1 MAVHFN
7 GVDLSGH
14 MDIGKISRDILPPRL
29 VRTIEVPSRSGA
41 YFQSVKHG
49 VRSYSVPF
57 RVKGSSYEDL
67 QAKVNVIA
75 GILNTEEPKE
85 LFFDREPD
93 KSFYAVCVEN
103 TEFDT
108 NVNVARGSMQFLCVD
123 PFKYSQVYTQDIM
136 ANPIVLNDGTAD
148 ILPTFNVFFKDE
160 ATHFSVITDDRI
172 LLVGKPEEVAT
183 TRRPRLEL
191 VTRNNLS
198 STVGWTTG
206 TRADG
211 AITGS
216 MITTTAGTGTM
227 TAGDYGTGTGW
238 HGPALKQSLPE
249 PVQDFR
255 FDIFGYLIANS
266 IQEIG
271 RIEAYLLDVNNNVVA
286 KLAMK
291 DNHKD
296 YENNWGEVR
305 LGETTNYHYM
315 INEYGARMGVW
326 NNFNGMLRVERV
338 GQTFNA
344 FIGKYDFDKKVYHT
358 RAFDTYIDKNNEYQ
372 APIAQIQLYVAAY
385 GTYKPVATASWD
397 YFNFWKV
404 NELTADETNVIF
416 KAGDELV
423 VDNSKKVI
431 YRNGEVYM
439 KEMSF
444 DSQWI
449 RLKPGQTQIAIS
461 PDINVV
467 DVDMT
472 YRKRWF

>member
-7 GVDLSGH
+7 GTDLSAH
-14 MDIGKISRDILPPRL
+14 MDIGKISRDILPPRI
-29 VRTIEVPSRSGA
+29 VRMIEVPSRSGA

-49 VRSYSVPF
+49 VRSYTIPF
-57 RVKGSSYEDL
+57 RIKGSSYEDL
-67 QAKVNVIA
+67 QDKVNVIA
-75 GILNTEEPKE
+75 GILATEEPKE

-93 KSFYAVCVEN
+93 KTFYAICVED
-103 TEFDT
+103 TSFDP
-108 NVNVARGSMQFLCVD
+108 NVTVARGSMQFLCVD
-123 PFKYSQVYTQDIM
+123 PFKYSQEFQQDIV

-148 ILPTFNVFFKDE
+148 IHPTFNVFFKDE
-160 ATHFSVITDDRI
+160 ATHFSIVTDDRI
-172 LLVGKPEEVAT
+172 LLVGKPETVT
-183 TRRPRLEL
+183 TVRKPRLEL
-191 VTRNNLS
+191 VATNGLS
-198 STVGWTTG
+198 SLTGWTAG
-206 TRADG
+206 TRVDG
-211 AITGS
+211 TVSGT
-216 MITTTAGTGTM
+216 MTNTTAGSGTFI
-227 TAGDYGTGTGW
+227 ASNYGTGTGW

-291 DNHKD
+291 DMHKD
-296 YENNWGEVR
+296 YENNWGEIRV
-305 LGETTNYHYM
+305 GESTNPEHI

-326 NNFNGMLRVERV
+326 NNFNGMLRIERV
-338 GQTFNA
+338 GQTITA
-344 FIGKYDFDKKVYHT
+344 FIGKYDFQKKVYHT
-358 RAFDTYIDKNNEYQ
+358 RASDTFIDKNNEYQ
-372 APIAQIQLYVAAY
+372 APIAQIQLHIASY

-397 YFNFWKV
+397 YFNLWKV

-423 VDNSKKVI
+423 IDNAKKVI
-431 YRNGEVYM
+431 YKNGEVYM
-439 KEMSF
+439 KEKSF

-449 RLKPGQTQIAIS
+449 RLKPGQTEIAFS

-472 YRKRWF
+472 YRKRWY